1 MSRLPAIFADG
12 RRMQIGVVAAS
23 AVLQGAAA
31 ATVAFATRDVFATL
45 RIVEGAGA
53 GTANL
58 SLPVDDIATIL
69 LGGTALAGMRLLE
82 RVMAER
88 IGQSYASAVR
98 EKLFLHLSRT
108 PAHVM
113 ASHRVGT
120 LSLRFVGDLTAIK
133 GWISSGLARII
144 SAGITIPASIL
155 ILFAL
160 DPVFGLAAIPPFA
173 IALFLIGFFSRP
185 LEEAHARLRKRRN
198 RMAADI
204 AERLPQSAALRR
216 IGRLKQERL
225 KLTDHSRQIAEA
237 AVRRALTSG
246 LLRAVPDLSAA
257 VASVLFLTMAWHY
270 RLSTADTAASLTVLA
285 MIVRPMRQ
293 LAAVWDRRQ
302 AWFVAASHLDTVL
315 STRRLPH
322 GNAREEP
329 AEMEDIGNALE
340 FRDVEV
346 ASGERLTGTVAAGEW
361 VRLARPREA
370 GNDSLLLVSA
380 GLDFPTEGEV
390 AVFGQS
396 PWSIPAGQVLYLG
409 PSSPVLKGSLRRNA
423 AMGAR
428 KTPTDDT
435 ILAALEKA
443 GLHSLVDRLG
453 GLDGR
458 INESARNLSGYEL
471 AQLLCARALL
481 VRPRLLLADADEIG
495 LAPES
500 IRMLHEELQ
509 PLGCSALIASRSNE
523 ADEIFRHT
531 LASDGHD
538 MPETPIRAVS

>member
-12 RRMQIGVVAAS
+12 RRMQIGLV
-23 AVLQGAAA
+23 AAA
-31 ATVAFATRDVFATL
+31 ALSQGVAAAAVAFATRDVFATL

-53 GTANL
+53 GAATS
-58 SLPVDDIATIL
+58 SLPVADIATIL
-69 LGGTALAGMRLLE
+69 VGGTALAGMRVIE

-88 IGQSYASAVR
+88 VGQSYASAVR
-98 EKLFLHLSRT
+98 ERLFLHLSRT

-133 GWISSGLARII
+133 GWISSGLARLI

-173 IALFLIGFFSRP
+173 LALLLIGFFSRP
-185 LEEAHARLRKRRN
+185 LEEAYARLRKRRN

-204 AERLPQSAALRR
+204 AERLPQSAALRK
-216 IGRLKQERL
+216 IGRLKHERM

-237 AVRRALTSG
+237 AVRRALASG

-257 VASVLFLTMAWHY
+257 VASVLFLTMAWHF

-293 LAAVWDRRQ
+293 LAGVWDRRQ
-302 AWFVAASHLDTVL
+302 AWSVAATHLDTVL
-315 STRRLPH
+315 STRRLPR
-322 GNAREEP
+322 GDKREAR
-329 AEMEDIGNALE
+329 AETEDSGVALE
-340 FRDVEV
+340 FHDVRV
-346 ASGERLTGTVAAGEW
+346 ASGERLSGEVPVGDW
-361 VRLARPREA
+361 VRLSRPREA

-380 GLDFPTEGEV
+380 GLDFPVGGDV
-390 AVFGQS
+390 AVFGGS
-396 PWSIPAGQVLYLG
+396 PWSIPVGHVLYLG

-423 AMGAR
+423 AMGAG
-428 KTPTDDT
+428 KIPDDDT
-435 ILAALEKA
+435 IIAALEKA
-443 GLHSLVDRLG
+443 GLRSLVERLG

-495 LAPES
+495 LTPES
-500 IRMLHEELQ
+500 IRMLHDELQ
-509 PLGCSALIASRSNE
+509 PLGCSALIASRSRQP
-523 ADEIFRHT
+523 DDIFRRT
-531 LASDGHD
+531 LISESPGAA
-538 MPETPIRAVS
+538 EAPIRAVS

>member
-12 RRMQIGVVAAS
+12 RRLQIGVVAAS

-45 RIVEGAGA
+45 RLVEGAGA

-58 SLPVDDIATIL
+58 ALPVDDIATIL
-69 LGGTALAGMRLLE
+69 AGGTALAGMRLLE

-185 LEEAHARLRKRRN
+185 LEEAHARLRKQRN

-216 IGRLKQERL
+216 IGRLKQERM
-225 KLTDHSRQIAEA
+225 KLSDHSRQIAEA

-246 LLRAVPDLSAA
+246 LLRAIPDLSAA
-257 VASVLFLTMAWHY
+257 VASVLFLTLAWHF

-302 AWFVAASHLDTVL
+302 AWTVAASHLDTVL
-315 STRRLPH
+315 STRRLPQ
-322 GNAREEP
+322 GNTREEP
-329 AEMEDIGNALE
+329 AETEESGIALE
-340 FRDVEV
+340 FRDVQV
-346 ASGERLTGTVAAGEW
+346 ATGERLTGTVAAGEW

-380 GLDFPTEGEV
+380 GLDFPEEGDV

-423 AMGAR
+423 ALGAG

-435 ILAALEKA
+435 ILAALQKA
-443 GLHSLVDRLG
+443 GLHSLVERLG

-495 LAPES
+495 LTPES
-500 IRMLHEELQ
+500 IRMLHDELE

-523 ADEIFRHT
+523 ADDIFRRT
-531 LASDGHD
+531 LTSEGHD
-538 MPETPIRAVS
+538 MPEAPIRAVS